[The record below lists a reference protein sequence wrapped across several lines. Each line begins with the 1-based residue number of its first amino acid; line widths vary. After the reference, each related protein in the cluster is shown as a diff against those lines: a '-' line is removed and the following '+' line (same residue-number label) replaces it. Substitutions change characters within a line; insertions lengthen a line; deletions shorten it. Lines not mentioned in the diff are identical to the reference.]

1 MVAAANEKRL
11 LVGGEWIDTG
21 DWLEVRSPYSGDV
34 VGRVAKAGADETRR
48 AIDAAERAMQNPLPA
63 HKRAEILVR
72 VAAGLGRRHEEV
84 ARVIS
89 DEAGKPLKAA
99 RVEAA
104 RAMSTYTFA
113 AVEARKLAGEMVPM
127 DAAQA
132 GEGKLAFTLR
142 RPIGI
147 VGAISPFNFPLNL
160 VAHKIAPALAA
171 GCAVVLKPASQTP
184 MSALL
189 LAELEEEAGLPP
201 GWLNVLVGPAAEIGD
216 VLVEDERV
224 KLITFTGSSGVGWKL
239 KERAPKKR
247 VNLELGN
254 ATPVIVTADADVTA
268 AATKVS
274 QNAFAFAGQSC
285 ISVQRVYVERDA
297 YDAFVQTLVPLVNA
311 LKVGDPADEETDV
324 GPVIDE
330 DARERIIEWIKKT
343 SGEVLAGGDLDGE
356 LIRPT
361 VIANPGR
368 DDEVSCEEVFGPV
381 CTVTAVDSHRR
392 GDRARKRHALRAPGG
407 NLHEQHRHRP
417 PGRARARLRWRHG
430 QRGADV
436 PLGPDAVRRRQGFGQ
451 HPRGAAL
458 RRPGDDRGPPRR
470 HRPPFVAPRDGR
482 TPSRPRRR
490 RDSGLALRRLDL
502 RDRDRRGRDHP
513 LHRVCRRVRP
523 PGRLAVA

>member
-1 MVAAANEKRL
+1 VVAQANEKRL
-11 LVGGEWIDTG
+11 LVGGEWIETG
-21 DWLEVRSPYSGDV
+21 EWLDVRSPYSGDI
-34 VGRVAKAGADETRR
+34 VGRVAKAGAGETRR
-48 AIDAAERAMQNPLPA
+48 AIDAAEGAMREPLPA

-72 VAAGLGRRHEEV
+72 VAGALGRRHEEA
-84 ARVIS
+84 ARLIS

-142 RPIGI
+142 RPIGV

-171 GCAVVLKPASQTP
+171 GCAVVLKPASATP
-184 MSALL
+184 LSALF

-201 GWLNVLVGPAAEIGD
+201 GWLSVLVGPAAEIGD
-216 VLVEDERV
+216 VIVEDERV

-254 ATPVIVTADADVTA
+254 ATPLIVAADADLGT
-268 AATKVS
+268 AATKVA

-285 ISVQRVYVERDA
+285 ISVQRVYVERSA
-297 YDAFVQTLVPLVNA
+297 YDEFVQQLVPLVEA
-311 LKVGDPADEETDV
+311 LKVGDPGDEETDV

-330 DARERIIEWIKKT
+330 GARERILEWIKAS
-343 SGEVLAGGDLDGE
+343 SGQVLTGGELEGE

-381 CTVTAVDSHRR
+381 CTVTAVDSIDEAIELANGTRY
-392 GDRARKRHALRAPGG
+392 GLQAGIFTASLDNALRAAQELEFGG
-407 NLHEQHRHRP
+407 VTVNEAPTFRSDQMPYGGVKDSGNTRE
-417 PGRARARLRWRHG
+417 
-430 QRGADV
+430 
-436 PLGPDAVRRRQGFGQ
+436 GPHYAVREM
-451 HPRGAAL
+451 
-458 RRPGDDRGPPRR
+458 
-470 HRPPFVAPRDGR
+470 
-482 TPSRPRRR
+482 TEE
-490 RDSGLALRRLDL
+490 RLIVVDL
-502 RDRDRRGRDHP
+502 P
-513 LHRVCRRVRP
+513 
-523 PGRLAVA
+523 